1 MNRFARP
8 SSSINLT
15 ACFSIVVSLVTQSIV
30 FAQETT
36 PHTVRTTKFT
46 ISDVDESLV
55 FYEDLIGLTEV
66 GRFEDLGRIVE
77 PFMGFGDGGARIGL
91 LRYDEQESLPKST
104 VPVSVLSLPN
114 LDPVLQRFKDASYP
128 IQEYSGDVTG
138 GIRIAI
144 THDPAGNGIE
154 LVEVPGAASVIGAR
168 LVVDNLEESETFFE
182 QVFNVKP
189 GRRIRTATFDEVFIE
204 FGDGPFLAL
213 YEVLNEEPLAKSW
226 YPVVAIYSSDYDGVL
241 ERIKKLGLGVRERGD
256 RVLFA
261 NDPSGNVVEVVR
273 QSDR

>member
-1 MNRFARP
+1 MNRLVQTPVFL
-8 SSSINLT
+8 LT
-15 ACFSIVVSLVTQSIV
+15 VCISAIGALSMHTILL
-30 FAQETT
+30 AQETS
-36 PHTVRTTKFT
+36 PHAVRTTKFT
-46 ISDVDESLV
+46 ISDVDESKV
-55 FYEDLIGLTEV
+55 FYEELIGLSEV
-66 GRFEDLGRIVE
+66 GRFEDKGRIVE

-104 VPVSVLSLPN
+104 VPVSVLSLPD
-114 LDPVLQRFKDASYP
+114 LDPVLQRFKAAAYP

-144 THDPAGNGIE
+144 AHDPAGNGIE
-154 LVEVPGAASVIGAR
+154 LVEVPGVPRVIGAR
-168 LVVDNLEESETFFE
+168 LVVDNLEESEDFFE
-182 QVFNVKP
+182 RVFNVVP

-204 FGDGPFLAL
+204 FGDGPFVAL
-213 YEVLNEEPLAKSW
+213 YEVMNEEPLAKSW

-241 ERIKKLGLGVRERGD
+241 ERLKKGGLGVRERGD

-273 QSDR
+273 QSNP

>member
-1 MNRFARP
+1 MDQAIR
-8 SSSINLT
+8 
-15 ACFSIVVSLVTQSIV
+15 QSN
-30 FAQETT
+30 AQY
-36 PHTVRTTKFT
+36 H
-46 ISDVDESLV
+46 ESEFL
-55 FYEDLIGLTEV
+55 DRLDIL
-66 GRFEDLGRIVE
+66 
-77 PFMGFGDGGARIGL
+77 
-91 LRYDEQESLPKST
+91 
-104 VPVSVLSLPN
+104 LSLPN

-154 LVEVPGAASVIGAR
+154 LVEVPGTPSVIGAR
-168 LVVDNLEESETFFE
+168 LVVDNLEESEAFFE
-182 QVFNVKP
+182 LVFNVQP
-189 GRRIRTATFDEVFIE
+189 GRRIRTAAFDEVFIE

-213 YEVLNEEPLAKSW
+213 YEVLNEAPLAKSW

-241 ERIKKLGLGVRERGD
+241 ERIKKLGRGVRERGD
-256 RVLFA
+256 RGLFA

>member
-1 MNRFARP
+1 MSHSIRLSVRP
-8 SSSINLT
+8 YL
-15 ACFSIVVSLVTQSIV
+15 
-30 FAQETT
+30 
-36 PHTVRTTKFT
+36 
-46 ISDVDESLV
+46 
-55 FYEDLIGLTEV
+55 
-66 GRFEDLGRIVE
+66 
-77 PFMGFGDGGARIGL
+77 
-91 LRYDEQESLPKST
+91 
-104 VPVSVLSLPN
+104 
-114 LDPVLQRFKDASYP
+114 
-128 IQEYSGDVTG
+128 
-138 GIRIAI
+138 
-144 THDPAGNGIE
+144 
-154 LVEVPGAASVIGAR
+154 
-168 LVVDNLEESETFFE
+168 ESETFFE